1 MVLQLLNSGWHM
13 LLQLPSA
20 LRYPGTGARAP
31 RGAQPAS
38 LQYRAQLSAQLYT
51 LREQMS
57 WSLLLCTT
65 QAEWSALPAS
75 RFWERES

>member
-20 LRYPGTGARAP
+20 LRYPDTGAHAP
-31 RGAQPAS
+31 GGAQPAS

-57 WSLLLCTT
+57 WSS